1 MKRRV
6 CLFESESFCIGYV
19 DLSKRRVAEDDIR
32 ITDRK
37 YQEAKKVHNIA
48 GVLANRCD
56 LSVDDIYTKIIWP
69 LSDKYSSGYNGF
81 TLSLS

>member
-1 MKRRV
+1 M
-6 CLFESESFCIGYV
+6 

-48 GVLANRCD
+48 GVLANN
-56 LSVDDIYTKIIWP
+56 SSMTVDEIYEKIIWP
-69 LSDKYSSGYNGF
+69 LADKYNSGYNAF